1 MARDFPL
8 PHGSSTPAILQPQQQ
23 QPQWGFGE
31 SSGTWQPT
39 NNGQQR
45 LSVGTNYAYRNSLSL
60 SPPASASPSSV
71 HRTSPMTW
79 AQSLMPQYQQLPQ
92 PQPTLATSFAPSS
105 VEPHTPPPSVG
116 VVGVRPTSNGSTME
130 QYLKSTWNT
139 GSADYVPLYN
149 DVLPAPSM
157 DDQLLVKAG
166 PNAPP
171 RPLHMFMAP
180 LTLDSMPVSPPPSNK
195 RIDMRLAQPGTEE
208 SKPGYLTPLAQYTG
222 ALFPSCPL
230 ARPC

>member
-1 MARDFPL
+1 MICGTGISF
-8 PHGSSTPAILQPQQQ
+8 PHGSSALAILQPQQPQ

-31 SSGTWQPT
+31 PSGAWQP
-39 NNGQQR
+39 NGSSQR

-79 AQSLMPQYQQLPQ
+79 AQSLMPHYQQQTQ
-92 PQPTLATSFAPSS
+92 PPPTLASSFAPSS
-105 VEPHTPPPSVG
+105 VEPHTPPSSVG
-116 VVGVRPTSNGSTME
+116 VVGVRPTSNGSMME
-130 QYLKSTWNT
+130 QYLKSTWN
-139 GSADYVPLYN
+139 GGGGDYVPSYN
-149 DVLPAPSM
+149 DVLPAPPM
-157 DDQLLVKAG
+157 EDQLLVKAG
-166 PNAPP
+166 PNAPA

-180 LTLDSMPVSPPPSNK
+180 LTLDSMPVSPPPSK

-222 ALFPSCPL
+222 SFLSPTK
-230 ARPC
+230 PC